1 MRDLFKI
8 SILLLIY
15 ILFSAKSCSDS
26 ELKESRH
33 EELVMATRD
42 SIINKLDTEFLSE
55 ETFFLAQKSAE
66 QKLLDL
72 ADFLNIYYQ
81 SNLDTTFKKQTA
93 RMILDIFIN
102 EDAEVMLGKNTRNNK
117 VLTVKQLLESDFG
130 SDCIKS
136 TFHFD
141 SLSLS
146 ETLTRRNGKTYFG
159 ALNFKQS
166 FIAYKSMDTLII
178 EPFNSTADFYLTKV
192 QKYFGAE
199 MLEIWEVKIGNIKSV
214 RN

>member
-72 ADFLNIYYQ
+72 ADFLNIY
-81 SNLDTTFKKQTA
+81 
-93 RMILDIFIN
+93 
-102 EDAEVMLGKNTRNNK
+102 
-117 VLTVKQLLESDFG
+117 
-130 SDCIKS
+130 
-136 TFHFD
+136 
-141 SLSLS
+141 
-146 ETLTRRNGKTYFG
+146 
-159 ALNFKQS
+159 
-166 FIAYKSMDTLII
+166 
-178 EPFNSTADFYLTKV
+178 
-192 QKYFGAE
+192 
-199 MLEIWEVKIGNIKSV
+199 
-214 RN
+214 